1 MKANE
6 LKSKIILKGYGTTSF
21 VDELNKMGLTMN
33 RSTYYRKLNGTSEFT
48 QSEIKVI
55 SDVLSLNSDEIMDI
69 FFSPVVS

>member
-1 MKANE
+1 MKINE
-6 LKSKIILKGYGTTSF
+6 LKSKIVLKGYRTISF
-21 VDELNKMGLTMN
+21 VDELNKKGLTMN

-69 FFSPVVS
+69 FFSPAVS

>member
-1 MKANE
+1 MKINE
-6 LKSKIILKGYGTTSF
+6 LKSKIVLKGYGTISF
-21 VDELNKMGLTMN
+21 VDELNKKGLTMN